1 MSRLVTWQT
10 SELTLISKPLSLWY
24 HFKWKEDN
32 RWVKQFKQRYDFQK
46 SCIRNW
52 KSKQEKKEWH
62 LMLLSWWH
70 YGELNNQEVRKTKYI
85 NITRFVAIAFFTLEA
100 LLKIYA
106 YRKLKKEDPYSEM
119 KKQLLLQKV
128 MIDILAVAVIL
139 ERTSIYIYI

>member
-1 MSRLVTWQT
+1 M
-10 SELTLISKPLSLWY
+10 
-24 HFKWKEDN
+24 
-32 RWVKQFKQRYDFQK
+32 
-46 SCIRNW
+46 
-52 KSKQEKKEWH
+52 
-62 LMLLSWWH
+62 
-70 YGELNNQEVRKTKYI
+70 
-85 NITRFVAIAFFTLEA
+85 AFFTLEA